1 MKDYA
6 TPIIQYPLI
15 TKTRSSAKPQ
25 LFANNKSAKVDVYDY
40 AAQLNAV
47 PVFET
52 IRIPKSADKGA
63 KLGFFV
69 RVTVKGT
76 IVSGEGYHKE
86 TRAFAEIAACVNFKA
101 KAEELHQGEK
111 MMVKHINTL
120 TSQTG
125 EKFLKYCKMKQKDW
139 EQYNF
144 VAKQAGLEWL
154 GQLFL
159 GERLLSECVMYRYF
173 LPYNWD

>member
-1 MKDYA
+1 
-6 TPIIQYPLI
+6 
-15 TKTRSSAKPQ
+15 
-25 LFANNKSAKVDVYDY
+25 
-40 AAQLNAV
+40 
-47 PVFET
+47 
-52 IRIPKSADKGA
+52 
-63 KLGFFV
+63 
-69 RVTVKGT
+69 
-76 IVSGEGYHKE
+76 
-86 TRAFAEIAACVNFKA
+86 
-101 KAEELHQGEK
+101 
-111 MMVKHINTL
+111 MVKHINTL